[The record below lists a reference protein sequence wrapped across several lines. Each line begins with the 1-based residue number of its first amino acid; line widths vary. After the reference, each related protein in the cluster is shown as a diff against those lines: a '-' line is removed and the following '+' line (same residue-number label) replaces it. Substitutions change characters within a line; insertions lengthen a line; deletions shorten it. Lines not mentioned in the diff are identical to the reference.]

1 MLLLIA
7 NIYAQLTDLFLQLFV
22 FKKRNQLECITQVID
37 TLAFL
42 LNWYFHTEDS
52 NNTIYWRIQAYKHP
66 NWVLKTNDLTESN
79 TIISQNLITQKSYVN
94 SRETLTI
101 NDTNCIHFK

>member
-1 MLLLIA
+1 VLLLIA

-42 LNWYFHTEDS
+42 LN
-52 NNTIYWRIQAYKHP
+52 
-66 NWVLKTNDLTESN
+66 
-79 TIISQNLITQKSYVN
+79 
-94 SRETLTI
+94 
-101 NDTNCIHFK
+101 